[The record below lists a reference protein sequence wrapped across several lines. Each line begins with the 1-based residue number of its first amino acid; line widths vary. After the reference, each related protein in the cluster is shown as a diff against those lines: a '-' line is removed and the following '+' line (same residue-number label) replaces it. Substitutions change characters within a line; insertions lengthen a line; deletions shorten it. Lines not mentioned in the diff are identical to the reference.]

1 MDKKEVIGFFDAR
14 AEAWDQSVVHDD
26 EVISE
31 ILDNANVTAGCDVL
45 DVACGTGVLIP
56 DYLERQANSVTAVDI
71 SPRMVQVASS
81 KFPQENVQ
89 FLCADAENAAF
100 DRKFDCIVV
109 YNAFPHFEDPEHLIH
124 TLSGLLRP
132 GGTLSVAHGKSRAA
146 IDAHHF
152 SEAATVSNGLMHEDE
167 LAAIFEEKK
176 LRVTTKISDSR
187 MYQVAGCRAE

>member
-1 MDKKEVIGFFDAR
+1 MDKKEVIEFFDAR

-89 FLCADAENAAF
+89 FLCTDAENARF
-100 DRKFDCIVV
+100 DRKFDCIIV
-109 YNAFPHFEDPEHLIH
+109 YNAFPHFDEPDRLIH
-124 TLSGLLRP
+124 TLSGFLKP
-132 GGTLSVAHGKSRAA
+132 GGTLSVAHGMSRAA
-146 IDAHHF
+146 IDAHH
-152 SEAATVSNGLMHEDE
+152 SGAARKVSNGLMHEDD
-167 LAAIFEEKK
+167 LAAIFEKD
-176 LRVTTKISDSR
+176 LHVTAKISDSR
-187 MYQVAGCRAE
+187 MYQVAGCLAE